1 MRNNDT
7 AWQHMLV
14 FFEKVS
20 NVTKGK
26 INRGSWPI
34 KRLHVFQFSLS
45 LYKQNK
51 RTDKQTNTTNK
62 QKRTKQSDIK
72 ILKKRD
78 LLHASLFREKMSKE
92 NLI

>member
-14 FFEKVS
+14 LFEKVS

-26 INRGSWPI
+26 INRDSWPI

-51 RTDKQTNTTNK
+51 RTDKHNK
-62 QKRTKQSDIK
+62 QTKKDQTKRYK
-72 ILKKRD
+72 
-78 LLHASLFREKMSKE
+78 
-92 NLI
+92 NLNKARLTTCVSV